1 MAVPASLLTR
11 LSDAL
16 ADLAAQV
23 LPHVA
28 CLRVGDSTGSGF
40 VVDDANHVV
49 TNYHVV
55 EGQDPKAPIRAA
67 IHGFATQT
75 ARIVGVDPL
84 TDLAVLELAEPHPGC
99 LELRETPARLGEM
112 CMAVGSPLGVY
123 TESVSTGIVSGLS
136 RSVRHQRTRRPLER
150 AIQTDCAINPGNSG
164 GPLVDMAGRVIGVNT
179 AVASDGQG
187 IGFAVPAG
195 TVHAV
200 TRALIADGKVVRA
213 SLGVAVA
220 ARDVELD
227 GLTVN
232 RQVVTRT
239 KAREGGG
246 LLPGDVLLAIDGVEI
261 DGRAALFDHLTA
273 DRIGQAVTISVRRDG
288 AATDVKVIAEELG
301 S

>member
-1 MAVPASLLTR
+1 MAVPANLLLQ

-16 ADLAAQV
+16 ADLAATV

-28 CLRVGDSTGSGF
+28 CLSVGDSTGSGF
-40 VVDDANHVV
+40 VVDDAGHVV
-49 TNYHVV
+49 TNFHVV
-55 EGQDPKAPIRAA
+55 EGRDPEVPIRAA

-75 ARIVGVDPL
+75 ARVIGEDPL
-84 TDLAVLELAEPHPGC
+84 TDLAVLELADPHPGC
-99 LELRETPARLGEM
+99 LELRDAPARLGEM

-136 RSVRHQRTRRPLER
+136 RSVRHRTTRRPLER

-195 TVHAV
+195 TVRAV
-200 TRALIADGKVVRA
+200 TAALIADGKVVRA
-213 SLGVAVA
+213 SLGVSVA

-227 GLTVN
+227 GRTVN

-239 KAREGGG
+239 KAGRTGG
-246 LLPGDVLLAIDGVEI
+246 LLPGDVLLAIDGVEV

-273 DRIGQAVTISVRRDG
+273 DRIGRPVVISVRREG
-288 AATDVKVIAEELG
+288 VTSDVQVVAEELG